1 MTHHHLVFN
10 LQSQNH
16 ALCLLLSRYGV
27 VLLLAAWLPVVFGL
41 VHLCLQKTDNP
52 LSLVQFLVGWL
63 FFPLVQ
69 PALYIRL
76 LLLHQ
81 VFVACCT
88 MRIKGAFAPRII
100 MWAEWKHEKSC
111 QLEVAQNIFKKLMSG
126 PNRMVII
133 TLITWLINTRTRRQS
148 VSFTESTR
156 GERLRWEQLPEA
168 LKHPHRWSPLL
179 FLAILILMTMMEL
192 VKPGDCALPYPSGP
206 PPPSLAGTNLRG
218 LPPRLLGQV
227 ASSNFDFNCQDTQA
241 MNWIKSNSF

>member
-1 MTHHHLVFN
+1 MPGVIFTQAKFQPLPYFEQGRLEKNTSHTMQLTHHHLVFN

-16 ALCLLLSRYGV
+16 ALCLLLPRYGV

-88 MRIKGAFAPRII
+88 MHI
-100 MWAEWKHEKSC
+100 
-111 QLEVAQNIFKKLMSG
+111 
-126 PNRMVII
+126 
-133 TLITWLINTRTRRQS
+133 
-148 VSFTESTR
+148 
-156 GERLRWEQLPEA
+156 
-168 LKHPHRWSPLL
+168 
-179 FLAILILMTMMEL
+179 
-192 VKPGDCALPYPSGP
+192 
-206 PPPSLAGTNLRG
+206 
-218 LPPRLLGQV
+218 
-227 ASSNFDFNCQDTQA
+227 
-241 MNWIKSNSF
+241 

>member
-1 MTHHHLVFN
+1 MAQEASFLALKGALPSAAPGVIFTQAKFQPLPYFEKKLTHHYLVFN

-16 ALCLLLSRYGV
+16 ALCLLLPRYGV

-88 MRIKGAFAPRII
+88 MHYKR
-100 MWAEWKHEKSC
+100 S
-111 QLEVAQNIFKKLMSG
+111 
-126 PNRMVII
+126 
-133 TLITWLINTRTRRQS
+133 
-148 VSFTESTR
+148 
-156 GERLRWEQLPEA
+156 
-168 LKHPHRWSPLL
+168 
-179 FLAILILMTMMEL
+179 
-192 VKPGDCALPYPSGP
+192 
-206 PPPSLAGTNLRG
+206 
-218 LPPRLLGQV
+218 
-227 ASSNFDFNCQDTQA
+227 
-241 MNWIKSNSF
+241 